1 MTFKPLTLDLRQ
13 TIQWLTVAGVFLPTA
28 FLSRIFPTVLEF
40 GALLVG
46 VALLAIFFL
55 LFYESVLIAW
65 IHYPADRFVN
75 QYIMLF
81 LFCSFYYVLFQYSR
95 NDIPALFQKY
105 LKLSLV
111 VSGLAVLQFFVYL
124 LFSFNL
130 FQIFTAKDLGAAS
143 PTVGGI
149 FLRVNGTVMEPGLLA
164 TLLTPA
170 VAYHILAFKN
180 CNRRHTLLLLFAM
193 FLTFSTI

>member
-13 TIQWLTVAGVFLPTA
+13 TIQWLTVASVFLPTA

-46 VALLAIFFL
+46 VALLARTYGKLPVSRNLLRAFFFL

-95 NDIPALFQKY
+95 NDIPELF
-105 LKLSLV
+105 
-111 VSGLAVLQFFVYL
+111 
-124 LFSFNL
+124 
-130 FQIFTAKDLGAAS
+130 
-143 PTVGGI
+143 
-149 FLRVNGTVMEPGLLA
+149 
-164 TLLTPA
+164 
-170 VAYHILAFKN
+170 H
-180 CNRRHTLLLLFAM
+180 
-193 FLTFSTI
+193 

>member
-1 MTFKPLTLDLRQ
+1 MTFKPLTFDLRQ

-46 VALLAIFFL
+46 VVLLARTYGKLPVSRNLLCAFLFL
-55 LFYESVLIAW
+55 LFYELVLIAW

-95 NDIPALFQKY
+95 NDIPELFQKY

-124 LFSFNL
+124 VFSFNL
-130 FQIFTAKDLGAAS
+130 FQILGR
-143 PTVGGI
+143 
-149 FLRVNGTVMEPGLLA
+149 LRLQSAE
-164 TLLTPA
+164 
-170 VAYHILAFKN
+170 
-180 CNRRHTLLLLFAM
+180 
-193 FLTFSTI
+193 FSYVSTELSWKQGS